1 MHATCSHANP
11 PREPTICQCLNAE
24 KCDCSKKTG
33 EDAGLLAN
41 FGSAER
47 VSFNKHFLSL
57 FLIAQFSN
65 KFFQFFTHCLRL
77 LQTSLSSLRGSHQAL
92 KPTSLIVRRSSHDP
106 LSAAITRSITSC
118 IANAPDLNSSHTIL
132 LNQIGRT
139 NTNFPGSDEFNSGT
153 CATLTLGSAPLL
165 RQFYLFQRLFGMP
178 NKFFR
183 SLWPPHIR
191 HGGYTFQLG
200 QASASSDDNGFQ
212 NETQIDLWRQL
223 LMESTLYMHRP
234 PDSLL
239 EGPTS
244 FVVITA
250 SHGVNFI
257 MNAGATYHRPLHFSI
272 EMRDRYGAMWLD
284 VDSMSYEE
292 LLVLEDHIGYVST
305 GLSEEAAVTS
315 LKRSNYFVFKE
326 ENAQKDFCSICQED
340 FVEEDELGTL
350 DCGHD
355 FHISCI
361 KQWLGHKNVCPM
373 CKSPGL
379 SSKLPS
385 FSHIQS
391 Q

>member
-11 PREPTICQCLNAE
+11 PREPT
-24 KCDCSKKTG
+24 KKTG
-33 EDAGLLAN
+33 EDPGLLAN
-41 FGSAER
+41 FGSAGR
-47 VSFNKHFLSL
+47 
-57 FLIAQFSN
+57 
-65 KFFQFFTHCLRL
+65 
-77 LQTSLSSLRGSHQAL
+77 TSLSSLRGSHQAL
-92 KPTSLIVRRSSHDP
+92 KPVSLIVRRSSHDP

-118 IANAPDLNSSHTIL
+118 IANTPDLNSSHTIL

-153 CATLTLGSAPLL
+153 CATLILGSAPLL

-178 NKFFR
+178 NNFFR

-191 HGGYTFQLG
+191 HGDYTFQLG

-234 PDSLL
+234 PDSLQ
-239 EGPTS
+239 
-244 FVVITA
+244 
-250 SHGVNFI
+250 
-257 MNAGATYHRPLHFSI
+257 NAGATYQRPLHFSI

-292 LLVLEDHIGYVST
+292 LLALEDHIGYVST

-326 ENAQKDFCSICQED
+326 ENVQKDFCSIGQED

-350 DCGHD
+350 DCGHG

>member
-11 PREPTICQCLNAE
+11 PREPT
-24 KCDCSKKTG
+24 KKTW

-57 FLIAQFSN
+57 L
-65 KFFQFFTHCLRL
+65 LR
-77 LQTSLSSLRGSHQAL
+77 SHQAL

-106 LSAAITRSITSC
+106 LSAAITRSITS
-118 IANAPDLNSSHTIL
+118 
-132 LNQIGRT
+132 
-139 NTNFPGSDEFNSGT
+139 SDEFNSGT
-153 CATLTLGSAPLL
+153 CATLILGSAPLL
-165 RQFYLFQRLFGMP
+165 RQFYLSQRLFGMP
-178 NKFFR
+178 NNFFR

-292 LLVLEDHIGYVST
+292 LLALEDHIGYVST

-315 LKRSNYFVFKE
+315 LKRSNYFF
-326 ENAQKDFCSICQED
+326 ICQED